1 MNGKTSVENFQ
12 SMCKESEILP
22 RLQEKKQDEVK
33 R

>member
-12 SMCKESEILP
+12 SMFKECELLP
-22 RLQEKKQDEVK
+22 RLQEKKHNEVK